1 MLIERID
8 SSVVYDGPRATLA
21 TVTGSPVW
29 GLGGGFAAFAERQGY
44 RVLGMHRPMTPYGLG
59 PQVES
64 YEAPGGARV
73 LRVPSYGMVAGEDW
87 SLRAAEWKV
96 FWILWKAGVQVL
108 LVGGTSGTCD
118 WRDGEEA
125 VRPGDLVL
133 PWTYLSLDAVP
144 SGLPGTELE
153 NVLAERVA
161 LMDEPFCPTL
171 SLEIIHEVA
180 GLEQARFRRI
190 HGQDARVVLHRW
202 QYGAGFESAGYS
214 LFLREYGRSAGH
226 PVITGDC
233 VSPVLA
239 RVCGMHLGYYH
250 FPSNWAEGLRP
261 QNLTGTLDALYL
273 ETLPEIAA
281 TLELRLLARVAT
293 PTDCRC
299 RQLLRPRPAEYRRA
313 LSPPA
318 NTGPSAERG

>member
-1 MLIERID
+1 MLPGPID
-8 SSVVYDGPRATLA
+8 PSVVYDGPRAKLA

-29 GLGGGFAAFAERQGY
+29 GLGDGFAAFAERQGH
-44 RVLGMHRPMTPYGLG
+44 RLLGVHRPMTPYGLG
-59 PQVES
+59 PQVEA
-64 YEAPGGARV
+64 YATPTGTRV
-73 LRVPSYGMVAGEDW
+73 LRIPSYGMVAGEDW
-87 SLRAAEWKV
+87 SLRAAEWRV
-96 FWILWKAGVQVL
+96 FWILWRAGVEVV

-133 PWTYLSLDAVP
+133 PWTYFSLDPVP

-161 LMDEPFCPTL
+161 LMDEPFCPAL
-171 SLEIIHEVA
+171 GRELIREVSA
-180 GLEQARFRRI
+180 LDIARFRRV
-190 HGQDARVVLHRW
+190 HDQGARVVLHRW
-202 QYGAGFESAGYS
+202 QYGAGFESAGHS
-214 LFLREYGRSAGH
+214 LFLREYGRSIGA

-250 FPSNWAEGLRP
+250 VPSNWAEGLRP
-261 QNLTGTLDALYL
+261 QNLTGTLDTLYL
-273 ETLPEIAA
+273 QTLPEVAA
-281 TLELRLLARVAT
+281 TLELRLLARLDT

-299 RQLLRPRPAEYRRA
+299 RALLRPRPPEYRRA

-318 NTGPSAERG
+318 S

>member
-1 MLIERID
+1 MLVDRID
-8 SSVVYDGPRATLA
+8 SSVVYDGPRAAMATL
-21 TVTGSPVW
+21 TGSPVW
-29 GLGGGFAAFAERQGY
+29 GLGDRFAAVAERHGY
-44 RVLGMHRPMTPYGLG
+44 RSLGVHRPATPYGLG

-64 YEAPGGARV
+64 YEAPGGAPV
-73 LRVPSYGMVAGEDW
+73 LRIPSYGMVAGEDW
-87 SLRAAEWKV
+87 ALRAAEWKV
-96 FWILWKAGVQVL
+96 FWILWRAGVEVV

-118 WRDGEEA
+118 WRDGDEA

-161 LMDEPFCPTL
+161 LMDEPFCP
-171 SLEIIHEVA
+171 SLARALVREVGA
-180 GLEQARFRRI
+180 LDSARFRRI

-202 QYGAGFESAGYS
+202 QYGAGFESVGHS
-214 LFLREYGRSAGH
+214 LFLQHYGRTVGH

-250 FPSNWAEGLRP
+250 VPSNWAEGLQP
-261 QNLTGTLDALYL
+261 QNLTSTLDALYL
-273 ETLPEIAA
+273 ETLPEVAA
-281 TLELRLLARVAT
+281 ALELRLLAGLAV

-299 RQLLRPRPAEYRRA
+299 RQLLRPRPAEYRQA

-318 NTGPSAERG
+318 GAA

>member
-1 MLIERID
+1 MQ
-8 SSVVYDGPRATLA
+8 VV
-21 TVTGSPVW
+21 
-29 GLGGGFAAFAERQGY
+29 
-44 RVLGMHRPMTPYGLG
+44 
-59 PQVES
+59 
-64 YEAPGGARV
+64 
-73 LRVPSYGMVAGEDW
+73 
-87 SLRAAEWKV
+87 
-96 FWILWKAGVQVL
+96 

-161 LMDEPFCPTL
+161 LMDEPFCPSL
-171 SLEIIHEVA
+171 SREIIREV
-180 GLEQARFRRI
+180 GTLDSARFRRV
-190 HGQDARVVLHRW
+190 HDQDARVVLHRW

-214 LFLREYGRSAGH
+214 LFLREYGRSVGH

-261 QNLTGTLDALYL
+261 QNLTSTLDALYL
-273 ETLPEIAA
+273 RDAARGRRHARAPASRASRHADGLPLSPAPAA
-281 TLELRLLARVAT
+281 AARRVPSRAQST
-293 PTDCRC
+293 PTPD
-299 RQLLRPRPAEYRRA
+299 RRA
-313 LSPPA
+313 
-318 NTGPSAERG
+318 

>member
-8 SSVVYDGPRATLA
+8 SSVVYEGPRATLA
-21 TVTGSPVW
+21 TMTGSPVW
-29 GLGGGFAAFAERQGY
+29 GLGDGFAAFAERQGY
-44 RVLGMHRPMTPYGLG
+44 RVLGIHRPMTPYGLG

-73 LRVPSYGMVAGEDW
+73 LRIPSYGMVAGEDW

-161 LMDEPFCPTL
+161 LMDEPFCPAL
-171 SLEIIHEVA
+171 SREITREVA
-180 GLEQARFRRI
+180 GLETGALPSDPRPGRAASSCTAGSTARASSRPGTRCSC
-190 HGQDARVVLHRW
+190 GSTDAASVI
-202 QYGAGFESAGYS
+202 A
-214 LFLREYGRSAGH
+214 
-226 PVITGDC
+226 VITGDC

-261 QNLTGTLDALYL
+261 QNLTGSLDALYL
-273 ETLPEIAA
+273 ETLPEVAA
-281 TLELRLLARVAT
+281 TLELRLLARLAT

-318 NTGPSAERG
+318 T